1 MLCEMMVDAN
11 AGAEEE
17 RLPLEEGYKRP
28 EKSVTV
34 VNILGMVAKVVL
46 AGI

>member
-1 MLCEMMVDAN
+1 MTTN
-11 AGAEEE
+11 ADIGAEEE

-28 EKSVTV
+28 EESVTV
-34 VNILGMVAKVVL
+34 ANILGMVAKVVL

>member
-1 MLCEMMVDAN
+1 MLREMMVDAN
-11 AGAEEE
+11 VDVEEE

-34 VNILGMVAKVVL
+34 ANILGMVAKVVL